1 MDEKEFSIEE
11 MKTAADDIKKLRPVQ
26 EVIMVA
32 LKLRSW
38 EEIPVLKWE
47 GWDIDHAEFQDFLK
61 RLKSRVNEG
70 NSTDGKIHKSS
81 DQFTKRLENSVNVT
95 GYLFFNDPFKAS

>member
-47 GWDIDHAEFQDFLK
+47 VTASRLARFIGWDIDHAEFQDFLK
-61 RLKSRVNEG
+61 RLKSKVALPE
-70 NSTDGKIHKSS
+70 
-81 DQFTKRLENSVNVT
+81 TKAVIS
-95 GYLFFNDPFKAS
+95 FA